1 MISQSATTRVA
12 DFIISY
18 RRDHMLD
25 LTSSLLHEAPLAFLD
40 VETTGL
46 RPDLGDRVVEIAV
59 LRTQGPTE
67 VARFVSLVNPGR
79 RLGMGAAQVNG
90 ITEAMLVDAPAFGD
104 LLDRVLPLL
113 EGVAVVC
120 HNVPFDLSFLEA
132 ELCRAGVP
140 VWDGIALDTLA
151 FARRQYWFRRNS
163 LAAIASQL
171 GIRPTGAHR
180 ALADV
185 LTTQAVFRR
194 FAGRLREQQR
204 PLVADWLRMQG
215 GRVWRPSSRTEWT
228 TD

>member
-1 MISQSATTRVA
+1 
-12 DFIISY
+12 
-18 RRDHMLD
+18 MLD
-25 LTSSLLHEAPLAFLD
+25 LTNSLLHEAPLAFLD

-46 RPDLGDRVVEIAV
+46 RPDLGDRVIEIAL
-59 LRTQGPTE
+59 LRTQGAAE

-79 RLGMGAAQVNG
+79 QLSAGAAQVNG
-90 ITEAMLVDAPAFGD
+90 ITPAMLADAPTFDGLVD
-104 LLDRVLPLL
+104 QLLPLL

-132 ELCRAGVP
+132 ELCRAGLP

-185 LTTQAVFRR
+185 LTTQAIFRR

-204 PLVADWLRMQG
+204 PLVGDWLRMQG
-215 GRVWRPSSRTEWT
+215 GRVWRPSARTGWT
-228 TD
+228 ID

>member
-1 MISQSATTRVA
+1 
-12 DFIISY
+12 
-18 RRDHMLD
+18 MLD
-25 LTSSLLHEAPLAFLD
+25 LTNSLLHEAPLAFLD

-46 RPDLGDRVVEIAV
+46 RPDLDDRVVEIAL
-59 LRTQGPTE
+59 LRTQGAAE
-67 VARFVSLVNPGR
+67 VARFVSLINPSR
-79 RLGMGAAQVNG
+79 RLNPGAAQVNG
-90 ITEAMLVDAPAFGD
+90 ITPAMLANAPTFDGLVDQ
-104 LLDRVLPLL
+104 LLPLL
-113 EGVAVVC
+113 ENVVVVC

-132 ELCRAGVP
+132 EMCRAGLP

-204 PLVADWLRMQG
+204 PLVGDWLRMQG
-215 GRVWRPSSRTEWT
+215 GRVWRPSTSTG
-228 TD
+228 